1 MGATKD
7 EQLTAD
13 PVYESLK
20 AAIIAGNLA
29 PGEPLRQDEIA
40 RQHGISK
47 IPVREAL
54 LRLEVDGFVL
64 FRKNKGAIVRELSA
78 QEVLNLID
86 IREALE
92 CKAIEL
98 AVPFMIESDLVAARE
113 VIEAYGR
120 ERTVEAWS
128 RLNIRFHQILYEPCG
143 NAPLLQM
150 IDDLRARIGPVMR
163 LMVSETS
170 GLERPHAEHQAI
182 LQACV
187 AHDAVKAVSL
197 LRQHI
202 QTTRKETAAKLM
214 RRGM

>member
-20 AAIIAGNLA
+20 ADIIAGNLA

-120 ERTVEAWS
+120 ELTVEAWS

-187 AHDAVKAVSL
+187 AHDAAKAVSL

>member
-1 MGATKD
+1 M
-7 EQLTAD
+7 
-13 PVYESLK
+13 
-20 AAIIAGNLA
+20 
-29 PGEPLRQDEIA
+29 
-40 RQHGISK
+40 
-47 IPVREAL
+47 L
-54 LRLEVDGFVL
+54 LFLFVL
-64 FRKNKGAIVRELSA
+64 FRKNKGATVRELSA
-78 QEVLNLID
+78 QEVLNLLD

-92 CKAIEL
+92 CKALEL
-98 AVPFMIESDLVAARE
+98 AVPLMIDSDLAAARE
-113 VIEAYGR
+113 VIDEYGR
-120 ERTVEAWS
+120 EKTVEAWS
-128 RLNIRFHQILYEPCG
+128 RLNVRFHQILYEPCG

-187 AHDAVKAVSL
+187 AHDVVKAVSL

-214 RRGM
+214 RRGN

>member
-1 MGATKD
+1 MAETKD
-7 EQLTAD
+7 DQLTAD
-13 PVYESLK
+13 PVYHALK
-20 AAIIAGNLA
+20 SAIIAGELA

-78 QEVLNLID
+78 QDVLNLMD

-92 CKAIEL
+92 CKALEL
-98 AVPFMIESDLVAARE
+98 AVPNMIESDLAAARE
-113 VIEAYGR
+113 VIDAYGR

-128 RLNIRFHQILYEPCG
+128 RLNLRFHQILYEPCG
-143 NAPLLQM
+143 NPPLLQM
-150 IDDLRARIGPVMR
+150 IDDTRARIGPMMR
-163 LMVSETS
+163 LLVTETS
-170 GLERPHAEHQAI
+170 GLERPHAEHLAI
-182 LQACV
+182 LEACI
-187 AHDAVKAVSL
+187 AHDTARAVAL

-202 QTTRKETAAKLM
+202 QTTRKETAAKLR